1 MRERHLPGAPTS
13 RAWRSAPYARCR
25 TARRRHEYADAR
37 LGFRWGTAP
46 AFHSRRKQR
55 AARHVRDEIYRA
67 ACVATAPFDALRS
80 CAPPLV
86 RGPRQ
91 SKMNE
96 RRIVPHGSTSWRR
109 LCRCV
114 GAPSVCLPENVIPS
128 AGATRAS
135 FQRRQSSRSFC
146 LRVSG
151 AVAPSASED
160 RSLPR
165 QFRYALIFDLALSF
179 LIVAFRHRDLRVSRL
194 SRHKVSS
201 KWRADATIEYTNS
214 LAAIPRRH
222 WSTPGRFVLNP
233 CPAR

>member
-1 MRERHLPGAPTS
+1 MRERHLPGAPPS
-13 RAWRSAPYARCR
+13 SAWRSAPCAKCR
-25 TARRRHEYADAR
+25 TAPRPHGHVDAR
-37 LGFRWGTAP
+37 SGYRWGTAP

-179 LIVAFRHRDLRVSRL
+179 LIAAFRHRDLRVRRL
-194 SRHKVSS
+194 SRRKVSS
-201 KWRADATIEYTNS
+201 KWRPMQQLNTRIVSPHPTAALEYAGTLRLGATTG
-214 LAAIPRRH
+214 P
-222 WSTPGRFVLNP
+222 
-233 CPAR
+233 

>member
-1 MRERHLPGAPTS
+1 MRERRLPDGPTS
-13 RAWRSAPYARCR
+13 GGRRSAPYAKCR
-25 TARRRHEYADAR
+25 TARRQHGYADVR
-37 LGFRWGTAP
+37 LGYRWGTAP
-46 AFHSRRKQR
+46 AFHIRRKQPG
-55 AARHVRDEIYRA
+55 ARHVRDEIYRA

-179 LIVAFRHRDLRVSRL
+179 LIAAFRHRDLRVRRL

-201 KWRADATIEYTNS
+201 KWRADATIEYADR
-214 LAAIPRRH
+214 LAAIPRQ
-222 WSTPGRFVLNP
+222 FVLNP
-233 CPAR
+233 CSAR

>member
-1 MRERHLPGAPTS
+1 MRGRHPPGAPTS
-13 RAWRSAPYARCR
+13 SAARSAPCGRHQ
-25 TARRRHEYADAR
+25 TGRRPYGYGDAR
-37 LGFRWGTAP
+37 LECRWDIAP
-46 AFHSRRKQR
+46 AFHSLRKQP
-55 AARHVRDEIYRA
+55 AARSVRHETYTV
-67 ACVATAPFDALRS
+67 ACVAAAPSVALRS
-80 CAPPLV
+80 CAPPLIG
-86 RGPRQ
+86 GPRQ
-91 SKMNE
+91 SEPNE
-96 RRIVPHGSTSWRR
+96 RRTVPHWSTSWRR

-179 LIVAFRHRDLRVSRL
+179 LIAAFRHRDLRGRRL

-201 KWRADATIEYTNS
+201 KWRADATIEYADR
-214 LAAIPRRH
+214 LAAIPRQ
-222 WSTPGRFVLNP
+222 FVLNP
-233 CPAR
+233 CSAR